1 MKKELSVVCFGEVLW
16 DHLPKGKRIGGAPLN
31 VALRMSSYGIP
42 TTMISRIGDD
52 QEGQGI
58 KEYMLRHQLQSV
70 LQVDSELETG
80 KVVVDLDKNGDA
92 KYTILKP
99 VAWDN
104 IGYSKSIEKA
114 IKNSEIFIFG
124 SLICRSEVSK
134 ATLIKCLES
143 ANCSVF
149 DVNLR
154 NPVIDIEILKTL
166 MCKSDF
172 LKFNESE
179 LFYISQELGFDDK
192 VISNCIKFISEISG
206 CKEICVTRGGKGVV
220 LFIENKFYHN
230 SGFKVNIRDTV
241 GAGDSFLATLL
252 KELKTGK
259 PPMQALDFASAV
271 GSLVASKE
279 GANSQIE
286 YTEIQKLMW
295 VD

>member
-1 MKKELSVVCFGEVLW
+1 MKRKLSVVCFGEVLW
-16 DHLPKGKRIGGAPLN
+16 DHLLKGKRIGGAPLN
-31 VALRMSSYGIP
+31 VALRMASYGIP

-52 QEGQGI
+52 KEGQDI
-58 KEYMLRHQLQSV
+58 KEYILRHQLESI
-70 LQVDSELETG
+70 LQVDSELQTG

-92 KYTILKP
+92 EYTILKP

-104 IGYSKSIEKA
+104 IVYSKAIETA
-114 IKNSEIFIFG
+114 TMNSEIFIFG

-134 ATLIKCLES
+134 TTLIKCLEI
-143 ANCSVF
+143 ANFRVF

-154 NPVIDIEILKTL
+154 NPVIEIETLKML
-166 MCKSDF
+166 MSKSDF

-179 LFYISQELGFDDK
+179 LFYICKELGFEEK
-192 VISNCIKFISEISG
+192 VISKCIEFISEISS

-220 LFIENKFYHN
+220 LFIDNKFYHN

-286 YTEIQKLMW
+286 YTEILKSQY
-295 VD
+295 